1 MDIANIP
8 FYSVR
13 DIADI
18 STGLFGQYVE
28 IKRRRVMDTRENR
41 CNRDA
46 EVNVLKI
53 GFSRSGTNSIIT
65 CECGHKILLVPDL
78 KAMSKAIESH
88 VDTHRRRVK
97 DCSKTEAENQG
108 AAELE
113 AERIENHLTGE
124 VLKKASAQK
133 T

>member
-1 MDIANIP
+1 
-8 FYSVR
+8 
-13 DIADI
+13 
-18 STGLFGQYVE
+18 
-28 IKRRRVMDTRENR
+28 MDTHENR

-53 GFSRSGTNSIIT
+53 GISRSGTNSIIK
-65 CECGHKILLVPDL
+65 CECGHKILLVPDF
-78 KAMSKAIESH
+78 KAMSKAIEAH

-108 AAELE
+108 VAELE
-113 AERIENHLTGE
+113 AERIENYLTGE